1 MDMYVSETRFSATCR
16 ESQFQLER
24 SVSVTSLGALRCVSI
39 AARTLQ
45 CCVKVL
51 SDEVRNEMVTAG
63 GVVQRRRRGR
73 SLFIGQS
80 ESTDEI
86 VVLMPGFRVKDSES
100 SVYRERYLRSTAVW
114 TN

>member
-51 SDEVRNEMVTAG
+51 SDERNEMALLVALIAPKA
-63 GVVQRRRRGR
+63 RKSC
-73 SLFIGQS
+73 SL
-80 ESTDEI
+80 D
-86 VVLMPGFRVKDSES
+86 RV
-100 SVYRERYLRSTAVW
+100 RHR
-114 TN
+114 